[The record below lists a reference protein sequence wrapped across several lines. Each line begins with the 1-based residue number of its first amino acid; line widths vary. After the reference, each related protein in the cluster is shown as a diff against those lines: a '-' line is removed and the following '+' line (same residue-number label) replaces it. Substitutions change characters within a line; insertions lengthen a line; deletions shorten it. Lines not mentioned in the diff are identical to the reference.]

1 MKTQEFSQRSFKKG
15 QKFPICIPP
24 FTKYSA
30 AATDCTFRIGVGKE
44 DVKGILKGNKGGLN
58 MKKHMTSFGVCIVTK
73 VDNGNLENLQEAI
86 GQKVSALDVNQF
98 PSLLNISTREKGTA

>member
-1 MKTQEFSQRSFKKG
+1 
-15 QKFPICIPP
+15 
-24 FTKYSA
+24 
-30 AATDCTFRIGVGKE
+30 
-44 DVKGILKGNKGGLN
+44 

>member
-1 MKTQEFSQRSFKKG
+1 
-15 QKFPICIPP
+15 
-24 FTKYSA
+24 
-30 AATDCTFRIGVGKE
+30 
-44 DVKGILKGNKGGLN
+44 

-86 GQKVSALDVNQF
+86 GKKVSALDVNQF